1 MKKNTI
7 IKAISSSALM
17 ILTLALLNSCKENNI
32 SGNNENYNIS
42 FVDSFI
48 ELDAYESKELII
60 NSDTDNVLFV
70 ANDESII
77 KIVDNKIV
85 ALKKGETKVDAKVN
99 GKTYASIDVYVNDDS
114 MVPFLKTDEKT
125 VNIFTDSSYV
135 VTPNVIFKGTIQDA
149 TYKYDIANA
158 SIAAVDENGMVSG
171 VSYGN
176 TLLTITAS
184 FNGFSGDDYEFLK
197 ETIEVNVSENVIIQ
211 LNVSNSEIF
220 NSNVTIGGINYTNEA
235 TLSGVV
241 NINNNIKDLFDANV
255 VLKSNDENIAYIK
268 DNKVIGKTIGNCK
281 IYAEYT
287 TSNASYTSNY
297 IDINVNKP
305 LINVKEN
312 FDIDMS
318 LSKLSLTNS
327 FLTQKDEAIEKIFD
341 ESNQAMNI
349 YFDGS
354 IKGYDNLGKQTW
366 IVETNLYRYKLNVVI
381 ASKIIT
387 SASEL
392 RKLTQYAKNLFRGS
406 KGIVSFEGY
415 YILGSNIDMNGQAL
429 LKNVSV
435 DFGATSIDN
444 TGFIGTF
451 DGRGYTISNAV
462 VSADNGGL
470 FGTLNRSSIVENVCF
485 KNAKVTGKSGLI
497 SSYCGGTIKNCYIEG
512 RLVGNGTKDAQKS
525 LLSRTI
531 LQSSN
536 INHVIINYL
545 NANEEGT
552 YQSAIGTLVN
562 AKEANFERVFVLN
575 TTGKVI
581 GTEILNEY
589 QTFTNEENGQFLT
602 YKELRQS
609 KKLTGFN
616 KYWSFG
622 EAEITFSA

>member
-32 SGNNENYNIS
+32 SSNNESYNIS

-77 KIVDNKIV
+77 KIVDNKII

-158 SIAAVDENGMVSG
+158 SIATVDENGMVSG

-241 NINNNIKDLFDANV
+241 NINNDVQDLFDVNV
-255 VLKSNDENIAYIK
+255 VLKSSDENIAYIK
-268 DNKVIGKTIGNCK
+268 DNKVIGKAIGNCK

-305 LINVKEN
+305 LINVN
-312 FDIDMS
+312 NSFDIDMS
-318 LSKLSLTNS
+318 LSTLELTNS
-327 FLTQKDEAIEKIFD
+327 FLSQNDEVIEKIFD
-341 ESNQAMNI
+341 EKDQTTNI
-349 YFDGS
+349 YLNNS
-354 IKGYDNLGKQTW
+354 VKGYDKLGKQTW
-366 IVETNLYRYKLNVVI
+366 IVETNLYRYKLNVVL
-381 ASKIIT
+381 ASKII
-387 SASEL
+387 SNASEL
-392 RKLTQYAKNLFRGS
+392 RKLTKYAKNLFRGS

-415 YILGSNIDMNGQAL
+415 YILSSNIDMNGQAF

-451 DGRGYTISNAV
+451 DGRGYTIYNAV
-462 VSADNGGL
+462 VSADNAGL
-470 FGTLNRSSIVENVCF
+470 FGTLNRNSIVENVCF

-497 SSYCGGTIKNCYIEG
+497 SSYCGGTIQNCYIEG
-512 RLVGNGTKDAQKS
+512 SISGNGTKDAQKS
-525 LLSRTI
+525 LLSRVI

-552 YQSAIGTLVN
+552 YQSAIGTLSN

-575 TTGKVI
+575 TTIKVI

-589 QTFTNEENGQFLT
+589 QTFVNEENGQFLT

>member
-32 SGNNENYNIS
+32 SSNNENYNIS

>member
-1 MKKNTI
+1 MKKNMI

-32 SGNNENYNIS
+32 SSNNESYNIS

-135 VTPNVIFKGTIQDA
+135 VTPNVIFKGTIQEA

-158 SIAAVDENGMVSG
+158 SIATVDENGMVSG

-220 NSNVTIGGINYTNEA
+220 NSNVTIDGINYTNEA

-241 NINNNIKDLFDANV
+241 NINNNVQDLFDVDV
-255 VLKSNDENIAYIK
+255 VLKSSDENIAYIK
-268 DNKVIGKTIGNCK
+268 DNKVIGKAIGNCK

-305 LINVKEN
+305 LISVNN
-312 FDIDMS
+312 SFDIDMS
-318 LSKLSLTNS
+318 LSTLELTNS
-327 FLTQKDEAIEKIFD
+327 FFSQNDEVIEKIFD
-341 ESNQAMNI
+341 EKDQATNI
-349 YFDGS
+349 YLNNS
-354 IKGYDNLGKQTW
+354 VKGYDKLGKQTW
-366 IVETNLYRYKLNVVI
+366 IVETNLYRYKLNVVL
-381 ASKIIT
+381 ASKII
-387 SASEL
+387 SNASEL

-415 YILGSNIDMNGQAL
+415 YILSSNIDMNGQAF

-451 DGRGYTISNAV
+451 DGRGYTIFNAV

-470 FGTLNRSSIVENVCF
+470 FGTLNRNSIVENVCF

-497 SSYCGGTIKNCYIEG
+497 SSYCGGTIQNCYIEG
-512 RLVGNGTKDAQKS
+512 SIGGNGTKDAQKS
-525 LLSRTI
+525 LLSRVI

-536 INHVIINYL
+536 VNHVIINYL
-545 NANEEGT
+545 NANDEGT

-575 TTGKVI
+575 TTDKVI

-609 KKLTGFN
+609 QKLIGFN

-622 EAEITFSA
+622 EAELTFSA

>member
-32 SGNNENYNIS
+32 SSNNENYNIS

-77 KIVDNKIV
+77 KIIDNKVI
-85 ALKKGETKVDAKVN
+85 ALKKGETTVDAKVN
-99 GKTYASIDVYVNDDS
+99 DKIYASIDVYVNDDS
-114 MVPFLKTDEKT
+114 IVPFLKTDEKT

-135 VTPNVIFKGTIQDA
+135 VTPNVIFKGTIQEA

-158 SIAAVDENGMVSG
+158 SIATVDENGMVSG

-184 FNGFSGDDYEFLK
+184 FNSFSGNDYEFLK

-241 NINNNIKDLFDANV
+241 NINNNVKDLFDVEV
-255 VLKSNDENIAYIK
+255 VLKSSDENIAYIK
-268 DNKVIGKTIGNCK
+268 DNKVIGKAIGNCK

-305 LINVKEN
+305 LISVNN
-312 FDIDMS
+312 SFDIDMS
-318 LSKLSLTNS
+318 LSTLELTNS
-327 FLTQKDEAIEKIFD
+327 FFSQNDEVIEKIFD
-341 ESNQAMNI
+341 EHDQATNI
-349 YFDGS
+349 YLNNS
-354 IKGYDNLGKQTW
+354 VKGYDKLGKQTW
-366 IVETNLYRYKLNVVI
+366 IVETNLYRYKLNVVL
-381 ASKIIT
+381 ASKII
-387 SASEL
+387 SNASEL

-415 YILGSNIDMNGQAL
+415 YILSSNIDMNGQAF

-451 DGRGYTISNAV
+451 DGRGYTIFNAV

-470 FGTLNRSSIVENVCF
+470 FGTLNRNSIVENVCF

-497 SSYCGGTIKNCYIEG
+497 SSYCGGTIQNCYIEG
-512 RLVGNGTKDAQKS
+512 SIGGNGTKDAQKS
-525 LLSRTI
+525 LLSRVI

-536 INHVIINYL
+536 VNHVIINYL
-545 NANEEGT
+545 NANDEGT

-575 TTGKVI
+575 TTDKVI

-609 KKLTGFN
+609 QKLIGFN

-622 EAEITFSA
+622 EAELTFSA

>member
-32 SGNNENYNIS
+32 SSNNENYNIS
-42 FVDSFI
+42 FADSFI

-135 VTPNVIFKGTIQDA
+135 VTPNVIFKGTIQEA

-158 SIAAVDENGMVSG
+158 SIATVDENGMVSG

-220 NSNVTIGGINYTNEA
+220 NSNVTIDGINYTNEA

-241 NINNNIKDLFDANV
+241 NINNNVQDLFDV
-255 VLKSNDENIAYIK
+255 DVILKSSDENIAYIK
-268 DNKVIGKTIGNCK
+268 DNKVIGKAIGNCK

-305 LINVKEN
+305 LISVNN
-312 FDIDMS
+312 SFDIDMS
-318 LSKLSLTNS
+318 LSTLELTNS
-327 FLTQKDEAIEKIFD
+327 FLSQNDEVIEKIFD
-341 ESNQAMNI
+341 ENDQATNI
-349 YFDGS
+349 YLNNS
-354 IKGYDNLGKQTW
+354 VKGYDKLGKQTW
-366 IVETNLYRYKLNVVI
+366 IVETNLYRYKLNVVL
-381 ASKIIT
+381 ASKII
-387 SASEL
+387 SNASEL

-415 YILGSNIDMNGQAL
+415 YILSSNIDMNGQAF

-451 DGRGYTISNAV
+451 DGRGYTIFNAV

-470 FGTLNRSSIVENVCF
+470 FGTLNRNSIVENVCF

-497 SSYCGGTIKNCYIEG
+497 SSYCGGTIQNCYIEG
-512 RLVGNGTKDAQKS
+512 SIGGNGTKDAQKS
-525 LLSRTI
+525 LLSRVI

-575 TTGKVI
+575 TTNKVI

-609 KKLTGFN
+609 QKLTGFN

>member
-32 SGNNENYNIS
+32 SSNNENYNIS

-77 KIVDNKIV
+77 KIVDNKII

-135 VTPNVIFKGTIQDA
+135 ITPNVIFKGTIQDA

-158 SIAAVDENGMVSG
+158 SIATVDENGMVSG

-241 NINNNIKDLFDANV
+241 NINNNVQDLFDVNV
-255 VLKSNDENIAYIK
+255 VLKSSDENIAYIK

-305 LINVKEN
+305 LINVN
-312 FDIDMS
+312 NSFDIDMS

-327 FLTQKDEAIEKIFD
+327 FLSQNDEVIEKIFD
-341 ESNQAMNI
+341 EKDQATNI
-349 YFDGS
+349 YLNNS
-354 IKGYDNLGKQTW
+354 VKGYDKLGKQTW
-366 IVETNLYRYKLNVVI
+366 IVETNLYRYKLNVVL
-381 ASKIIT
+381 ASKII
-387 SASEL
+387 SNASEL

-415 YILGSNIDMNGQAL
+415 YILSSNIDMNGQAF

-451 DGRGYTISNAV
+451 DGRGYTIFNAV
-462 VSADNGGL
+462 VSADNAGL
-470 FGTLNRSSIVENVCF
+470 FGTLNRNSIVENVCF

-497 SSYCGGTIKNCYIEG
+497 SSYCGGTIQNCYIEG
-512 RLVGNGTKDAQKS
+512 SISGNGTKDAQKS
-525 LLSRTI
+525 LLSRVI

-575 TTGKVI
+575 TTNKVI

-589 QTFTNEENGQFLT
+589 QTFVNEENGQFLT
-602 YKELRQS
+602 YKELHQS